1 MPVWSN
7 DPQTPILSL
16 TPGVPAYSAGSLPP
30 GPTGRFI
37 VTSTAVAT
45 NVVTLTG
52 SILEGNIPAVGD
64 LIYVHGTTRGS
75 GALNTSVG
83 IAISAVSI
91 NAATGAGTI
100 SYPKTTANL
109 GTLADPGYAELV
121 AAELAETLTPS
132 TAYRAFAVP
141 HNVAGIGANPS
152 FTITLAYPSAP
163 AGIKAS
169 LQGAMR
175 NVDAEFVNLIKDV
188 TAAGTFSDSGVPA
201 QEAATGQFW
210 PGAWNFVRFA
220 DTGSSGG
227 TNPTVIAKI
236 TMSN

>member
-1 MPVWSN
+1 MPAWNN
-7 DPQTPILSL
+7 DPLNAVLSL

-52 SILEGNIPAVGD
+52 ALIEGNIPAVGD
-64 LIYVHGTTRGS
+64 LIYVHATTRNAG
-75 GALNTSVG
+75 GLNTSVG
-83 IAISAVSI
+83 IAITAVSI
-91 NAATGAGTI
+91 NAATGVGTI
-100 SYPKTTANL
+100 SYAKTTANL
-109 GTLADPGYAELV
+109 GTLADPGYAEITASEV
-121 AAELAETLTPS
+121 AETLNFS

-141 HNVAGIGANPS
+141 HNVAGVGANPS
-152 FTITLAYPSAP
+152 FTLTVNFPSAP
-163 AGIKAS
+163 GAIKAS
-169 LQGAMR
+169 LQAAMR
-175 NVDAEFVNLIKDV
+175 NVDAEFVPLIKDV

-210 PGAWNFVRFA
+210 PGAWNFVRYA

-227 TNPTVIAKI
+227 SSPTVIAKI
-236 TMSN
+236 LMSN